1 MTQLV
6 FDVPDRIAKSSAAG
20 RANLRKGPKRKKTAK
35 TSLAKAGTLL
45 PGVSPERLRKVA
57 VLEKG
62 LRRLEKAIGRGGA
75 YDANRGALAATLL
88 QQKLAA
94 TEELAA
100 ARRDQISSQKRVIG
114 SGVPASAGGVG
125 DDQQLRALFTGDY
138 THLSPVPEQTM
149 TSGQLQGQ
157 SDYDRILAATK
168 ALGEARKSGD
178 PLAVDAASQD
188 LTLARLAAAHRRG
201 IV

>member
-1 MTQLV
+1 M
-6 FDVPDRIAKSSAAG
+6 
-20 RANLRKGPKRKKTAK
+20 
-35 TSLAKAGTLL
+35 
-45 PGVSPERLRKVA
+45 
-57 VLEKG
+57 
-62 LRRLEKAIGRGGA
+62 
-75 YDANRGALAATLL
+75 
-88 QQKLAA
+88 
-94 TEELAA
+94 
-100 ARRDQISSQKRVIG
+100 
-114 SGVPASAGGVG
+114 PASAGGVG